1 MAGNTRARHRAVI
14 NNAIGSEI
22 RCTVAAFTRI
32 RGRNMR
38 WFCRRL
44 TLYLGAI
51 VATDATGL
59 YCVVIKP
66 PAQEGIKILVAVF
79 TIVVALDMGRIFT
92 LGRYTVVATET
103 PAGYAGMIKMH
114 RAPRRCT
121 MAGITTG
128 FSCNMLS
135 GFARSLDAVMAILAR
150 THDGGMFD
158 TRRFPCRIQV
168 AIITRVGRGNVG
180 CRFLGGRNL

>member
-14 NNAIGSEI
+14 NGAIGSEI
-22 RCTVAAFTRI
+22 RRTVAAFTRI

-44 TLYLGAI
+44 TLCLGAI
-51 VATDATGL
+51 VATNATGL
-59 YCVVIKP
+59 YCVVIKAP
-66 PAQEGIKILVAVF
+66 TQEGIKILVAVF
-79 TIVVALDMGRIFT
+79 TIVVALDMSRVFT

-103 PAGYAGMIKMH
+103 ATSNAGMIKMH

-121 MAGITTG
+121 MAGIATG
-128 FSCNMLS
+128 FSCNVFS
-135 GFARSLDAVMAILAR
+135 GFARSLAAIMAILAR
-150 THDGGMFD
+150 PHDGGVFD
-158 TRRFPCRIQV
+158 TRRFPCRIQM
-168 AIITRVGRGNVG
+168 AIITSVGRGNVG